1 MVVFCILFA
10 WFVFYIPN
18 FLGHPD
24 NYIPAN
30 PAVTPT
36 HIVPE
41 WYYLPF
47 YAILRAIPNK
57 LLGVDRAVGA
67 SIVILAFLPWLDT
80 SKVRSAR
87 YRPLYRQFFWVFV
100 IVCIGLG
107 WLGSK
112 PPEGN
117 YVLFARIF
125 TVYYFAYFLVILPM
139 LGKVEKTKPL
149 PNSITESVLAGGRAD
164 RGVGA
169 AALGRK
175 SVRAAMAM
183 TRTVLALA
191 VSLAALAPAAL
202 AQDHDTELPPK
213 NRWSFAGPFGKFD
226 QGQLQRGLKVYREV
240 CQVCHGL
247 KLVAFRT
254 LADPGGP
261 GFTTAQAAAIAAE
274 YQVPGEPDDQGEIQA
289 PPARLADY
297 FPTPWPNEQAARARY
312 NAVPPDLSVMAK
324 ARGFER
330 GFPRW
335 RGRHVHPVPG
345 ARRRLPHGAAAGL

>member
-1 MVVFCILFA
+1 M
-10 WFVFYIPN
+10 
-18 FLGHPD
+18 
-24 NYIPAN
+24 
-30 PAVTPT
+30 T
-36 HIVPE
+36 
-41 WYYLPF
+41 
-47 YAILRAIPNK
+47 
-57 LLGVDRAVGA
+57 
-67 SIVILAFLPWLDT
+67 
-80 SKVRSAR
+80 
-87 YRPLYRQFFWVFV
+87 
-100 IVCIGLG
+100 
-107 WLGSK
+107 
-112 PPEGN
+112 
-117 YVLFARIF
+117 
-125 TVYYFAYFLVILPM
+125 
-139 LGKVEKTKPL
+139 
-149 PNSITESVLAGGRAD
+149 
-164 RGVGA
+164 
-169 AALGRK
+169 
-175 SVRAAMAM
+175 M
-183 TRTVLALA
+183 TRTVVALA

-274 YQVPGEPDDQGEIQA
+274 YQVPSEPDDQGEIK
-289 PPARLADY
+289 PRPARLADY

-335 RGRHVHPVPG
+335 VGDMFTQYQEHGVDYLTALLRGYEDKPPAGVTLPPG
-345 ARRRLPHGAAAGL
+345 NFYNKYFPGHAIAMPPPLSDKRVDYTDGAPTTVEQYAKDVSAFLMWTAEPHLEARKRIGLQVFLFLIVLAGLLYFTKKKVWHAVELHPDELKPRKPTEYPKA